1 MIRVYKAVQLYISFK
16 CLFEAPMNLALYKI
30 YETFTSF
37 KMLSVGC
44 NYTVGQ
50 KLKENQ
56 GAIPNIL
63 ILGSRHT
70 PNNQAMVSKKQTGFI
85 WIIYLWVKN

>member
-1 MIRVYKAVQLYISFK
+1 
-16 CLFEAPMNLALYKI
+16 MNLALCKI

-44 NYTVGQ
+44 NYTVSQ
-50 KLKENQ
+50 KLKKNQ
-56 GAIPNIL
+56 GTFPKIFM
-63 ILGSRHT
+63 LGSRHA

-85 WIIYLWVKN
+85 WILDNISG

>member
-16 CLFEAPMNLALYKI
+16 CLFKAPMNLALYKI

-50 KLKENQ
+50 KLKKNQ
-56 GAIPNIL
+56 VAIPKIF
-63 ILGSRHT
+63 ILGTSIYHT
-70 PNNQAMVSKKQTGFI
+70 R
-85 WIIYLWVKN
+85 LWLVKNRLALSG

>member
-1 MIRVYKAVQLYISFK
+1 
-16 CLFEAPMNLALYKI
+16 MNLALCKI

-50 KLKENQ
+50 KLKKKSRSNSK
-56 GAIPNIL
+56 NIY
-63 ILGSRHT
+63 ILGSRHI

-85 WIIYLWVKN
+85 WIIYLGKKN

>member
-1 MIRVYKAVQLYISFK
+1 
-16 CLFEAPMNLALYKI
+16 MNLALYKI

-50 KLKENQ
+50 KLKKNQ
-56 GAIPNIL
+56 GTFPKIF
-63 ILGSRHT
+63 ILGSTYHT
-70 PNNQAMVSKKQTGFI
+70 RLWLVKNRLALSGS
-85 WIIYLWVKN
+85 WIIYLGKKTTKKKPQLFSP